1 MNQKKKE
8 KEKNAC
14 DMYCMMCRR
23 RFHHWNCCCIS
34 YHATPNSA
42 TAAVVKDPVKDKKI
56 WEVMRQI
63 SKKFSIKSFCSLTMD
78 MELWI

>member
-1 MNQKKKE
+1 MNQKKKKE

-14 DMYCMMCRR
+14 DMYCMMCR

-42 TAAVVKDPVKDKKI
+42 TAAVVKDPVKDKKN
-56 WEVMRQI
+56 MG
-63 SKKFSIKSFCSLTMD
+63 SHAANF
-78 MELWI
+78 